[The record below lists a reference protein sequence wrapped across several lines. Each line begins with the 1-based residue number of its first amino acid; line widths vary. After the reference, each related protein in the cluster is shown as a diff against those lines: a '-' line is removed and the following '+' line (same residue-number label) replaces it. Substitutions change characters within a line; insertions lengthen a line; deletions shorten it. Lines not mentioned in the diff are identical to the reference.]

1 MTRPRQQS
9 ETSDTLLVLCL
20 LAAVA
25 CGDGSSMGPRDP
37 ASLHTQLV
45 VESAPAGMQEAVVVD
60 SAFWAPAAL
69 LLTGD
74 DAVLE
79 VEGPFSI
86 LFRNTGEELLE
97 MRYDLRFLD
106 VDGFLVDR
114 FIPFGQPVP
123 LAAGQQVLQEGT
135 FVIRTPPDIGRFGLL
150 TMRIVARL
158 MRPEQ

>member
-1 MTRPRQQS
+1 MRYVPF
-9 ETSDTLLVLCL
+9 LLT

-25 CGDGSSMGPRDP
+25 CGDGSATGPRDP
-37 ASLHTQLV
+37 ASLHTQWV
-45 VESAPAGMQEAVVVD
+45 VESAPAGMTEAVVVD
-60 SAFWAPAAL
+60 SAFWNPAAL

-97 MRYDLRFLD
+97 MRYDLRFLA
-106 VDGFLVDR
+106 VDGFLVDN
-114 FIPFGQPVP
+114 FIPFGQPVR

-135 FVIRTPPDIGRFGLL
+135 FVIRSTPDIGRFGLL
-150 TMRIVARL
+150 TMRIAARIAL
-158 MRPEQ
+158 PEQ